1 MCSALRNYERRRHD
15 SGGVKRREAPQTVRH
30 PRAVRKSS
38 LTPETISITRQI
50 SSSSC
55 DSPESDFCDSNESL
69 ANMAE
74 IEDFTDTPPSG
85 ETRQHKSTNKQK

>member
-1 MCSALRNYERRRHD
+1 MCSALRSYERRRHD
-15 SGGVKRREAPQTVRH
+15 SGGLKRRETPQTVRH
-30 PRAVRKSS
+30 PRAMRKSS
-38 LTPETISITRQI
+38 LTPETISIARQI

-55 DSPESDFCDSNESL
+55 DSPESDFRDSNESL

-85 ETRQHKSTNKQK
+85 ETRQHKSIKQK